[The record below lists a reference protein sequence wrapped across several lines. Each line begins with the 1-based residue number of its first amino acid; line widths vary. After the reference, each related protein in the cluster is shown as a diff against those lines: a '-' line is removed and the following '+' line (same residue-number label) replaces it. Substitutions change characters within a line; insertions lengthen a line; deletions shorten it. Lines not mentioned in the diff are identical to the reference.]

1 MCVCVSHSYLRER
14 AKCVCVCAHLIAIV
28 ENHKFKQ
35 LLFYSWF
42 LVLGTHQ
49 DIPNLRDEGTPNLV
63 THF

>member
-1 MCVCVSHSYLRER
+1 MCVCV
-14 AKCVCVCAHLIAIV
+14 CVCVCVVAIV

-35 LLFYSWF
+35 LLFYSRF